1 MAETFFKEEEIKVAN
16 KSVHKLVT
24 LKKNYEFQFV
34 FRKGK
39 RIACGHFSLIVAPCR
54 KNYAKFGIVISKKI
68 GKAVV
73 RNKKRRQIKEI
84 LKKFAGEVL
93 VNQYVIIAKDNIVE
107 LTYSELETEIVNCF
121 LKNKFVVNK

>member
-1 MAETFFKEEEIKVAN
+1 MFFREEEIKVAN
-16 KSVHKLVT
+16 KSVRKLIT

-39 RIACGHFSLIVAPCR
+39 RITLKHLNLIVAPCK
-54 KNYAKFGIVISKKI
+54 KNYAKVGIVISKKI

-84 LKKFAGEVL
+84 LRKFIYDVIP
-93 VNQYVIIAKDNIVE
+93 NQYVIVLKDSIVD
-107 LTYSELETEIVNCF
+107 LTFAELENEIFSCF
-121 LKNKFVVNK
+121 VKNKFLVNK

>member
-1 MAETFFKEEEIKVAN
+1 M
-16 KSVHKLVT
+16 

-39 RIACGHFSLIVAPCR
+39 RFSSTHFTIIVAPCKR
-54 KNYAKFGIVISKKI
+54 KCAKFGIVISKKI

-84 LKKFAGEVL
+84 IRPIIKTFIP
-93 VNQYVIIAKDNIVE
+93 NQYVIVAKENIVE
-107 LTYSELETEIVNCF
+107 VDFNILKVEIVSF
-121 LKNKFVVNK
+121 FAKNKFLISNEHNTKNINSTD